1 MILRPI
7 EVFLSSF
14 VGFQRYFGMKIGE
27 MIRTTYPGVQTE
39 INLKNFPGIDDK
51 KNEIIKVERKKM
63 QTPSADSRMPGKET
77 ILVVDDESGPRE
89 SLRMI
94 LKPLYE
100 VHTASNGREA
110 LELMRSKDIHVV
122 TLDLNMPGLSGI
134 DVLKE
139 IRKCKPNTEVIVI
152 TGYGTLNN
160 AQEAIRFGAGDF
172 ISKPFN
178 VADIISIVSKSFE
191 RRGYTLKIKS
201 LMEQMKS
208 LRSTLQDS

>member
-1 MILRPI
+1 MKS
-7 EVFLSSF
+7 LS
-14 VGFQRYFGMKIGE
+14 
-27 MIRTTYPGVQTE
+27 TDP
-39 INLKNFPGIDDK
+39 
-51 KNEIIKVERKKM
+51 KM
-63 QTPSADSRMPGKET
+63 PSKET
-77 ILVVDDESGPRE
+77 ILVVDDEAGPRE

-100 VHTASNGREA
+100 VHTASGGQEA
-110 LELMRSKDIHVV
+110 LGLIRNKDIAVV

-139 IRKCKPNTEVIVI
+139 IRKLKPDTEVIVI

-191 RRGYTLKIKS
+191 RRGFNLKIKG
-201 LMEQMKS
+201 LVERIQG
-208 LRSTLQDS
+208 LRSTVHDA

>member
-1 MILRPI
+1 M
-7 EVFLSSF
+7 
-14 VGFQRYFGMKIGE
+14 
-27 MIRTTYPGVQTE
+27 
-39 INLKNFPGIDDK
+39 
-51 KNEIIKVERKKM
+51 
-63 QTPSADSRMPGKET
+63 TPPL
-77 ILVVDDESGPRE
+77 ILVVDDEVGPRE

-100 VHTASNGREA
+100 VHTASGGQEA
-110 LELMRSKDIHVV
+110 LDLMRSKDIDVV

-139 IRKCKPNTEVIVI
+139 IRKFKPNTEVIVI

-178 VADIISIVSKSFE
+178 TRKIISVIDGILGE
-191 RRGYTLKIKS
+191 RI
-201 LMEQMKS
+201 E
-208 LRSTLQDS
+208 